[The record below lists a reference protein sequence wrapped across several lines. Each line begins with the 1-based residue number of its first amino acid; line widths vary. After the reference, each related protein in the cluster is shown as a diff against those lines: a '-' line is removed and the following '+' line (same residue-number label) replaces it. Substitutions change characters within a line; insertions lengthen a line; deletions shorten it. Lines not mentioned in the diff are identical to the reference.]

1 MDAYNPGD
9 MEKLVIAKLY
19 NIPGYSS
26 VSNSSYSIQQSTK
39 IDPEKNNQ
47 SAQNPNVEVVIP
59 EIFSSKGSFSGI
71 WSRKLRIKITGR
83 DGFER
88 LDVRVPVSSMFSF
101 HKISY
106 EYVSILLLCTL
117 VPIKLEKSMVDCFTY
132 IKSLELTLH
141 KNESRKM

>member
-9 MEKLVIAKLY
+9 MERLLIAKLY

-26 VSNSSYSIQQSTK
+26 ASNSSYSIQQSTQ
-39 IDPEKNNQ
+39 INPEKNNQ
-47 SAQNPNVEVVIP
+47 SAQNSNVEVLIP

-88 LDVRVPVSSMFSF
+88 LDVQVPVSLCSRSTTY
-101 HKISY
+101 H
-106 EYVSILLLCTL
+106 EYVNILLLCRL
-117 VPIKLEKSMVDCFTY
+117 VPIKFEKSIVDCFTY
-132 IKSLELTLH
+132 IKSLEPTL
-141 KNESRKM
+141 S